1 MRLSPERFPHE
12 AQKGTPVPAPDLAAS
27 DTWLGAVGAAAAILL
42 LSVAWTVW
50 S

>member
-1 MRLSPERFPHE
+1 MRLSDLDK
-12 AQKGTPVPAPDLAAS
+12 KGTPPRGVELATS
-27 DTWLGAVGAAAAILL
+27 STWLGAVGAAAAILL